1 MIPFFYS
8 DLHEFQQ
15 NIMSWL
21 IKESVLDSI
30 SPGKELCSID
40 LNKKENLK
48 DLKNVNVG
56 FGVRKLIPDKL
67 GQDDITVK

>member
-1 MIPFFYS
+1 M
-8 DLHEFQQ
+8 HEFQQ

-30 SPGKELCSID
+30 SLAKKLCSID

-56 FGVRKLIPDKL
+56 FGARKLIPDKL

>member
-1 MIPFFYS
+1 
-8 DLHEFQQ
+8 
-15 NIMSWL
+15 MSWL

-30 SPGKELCSID
+30 SLAKKLCFID

-56 FGVRKLIPDKL
+56 FGARKLIPDKL

>member
-30 SPGKELCSID
+30 SLAKKLCSID

-56 FGVRKLIPDKL
+56 FGARKLIPDKL

>member
-1 MIPFFYS
+1 
-8 DLHEFQQ
+8 
-15 NIMSWL
+15 MSWS

-30 SPGKELCSID
+30 SPAKKLRSID
-40 LNKKENLK
+40 FNKKENLR

-56 FGVRKLIPDKL
+56 IGARKLIPDKL

>member
-1 MIPFFYS
+1 
-8 DLHEFQQ
+8 
-15 NIMSWL
+15 MSWL

-30 SPGKELCSID
+30 SPAKKLRSID
-40 LNKKENLK
+40 FNKKENLR

-56 FGVRKLIPDKL
+56 IGARKLIPDKL